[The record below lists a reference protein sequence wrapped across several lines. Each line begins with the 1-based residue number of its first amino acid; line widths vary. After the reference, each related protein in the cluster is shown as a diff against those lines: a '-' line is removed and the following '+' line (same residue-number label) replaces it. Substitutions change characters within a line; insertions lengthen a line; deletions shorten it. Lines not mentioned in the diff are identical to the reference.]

1 MMKVNK
7 KGQPLMRNR
16 IDAILAKLE
25 KN

>member
-1 MMKVNK
+1 MKVNK

-25 KN
+25 KK